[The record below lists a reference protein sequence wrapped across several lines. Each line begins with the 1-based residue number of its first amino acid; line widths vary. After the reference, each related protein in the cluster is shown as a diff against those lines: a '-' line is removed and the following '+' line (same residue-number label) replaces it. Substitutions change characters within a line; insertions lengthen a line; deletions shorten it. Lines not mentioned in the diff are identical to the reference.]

1 MDNKSKFLEAMWR
14 WTIIPLFAIFTITSI
29 VVVASLIGY
38 VMGDADALQSDAFK
52 FCLLFTAFCIPFY
65 FFHLLIK
72 RIVTFAVSREE

>member
-14 WTIIPLFAIFTITSI
+14 WTIIPQFAVFTIASI
-29 VVVASLIGY
+29 VIVASLIRY
-38 VMGDADALQSDAFK
+38 AMGDANALQGDAFK
-52 FCLLFTAFCIPFY
+52 FCLLFAAFCIPFY